1 MRKGDLYADIFD
13 SPETIAQ
20 AQREG
25 YHLCSDAEKT
35 VRDEDQE
42 RHRRGRKPKGEEPQE
57 VTPPQEPEQPAPEAA
72 EQPEKP
78 KRHGVF
84 G

>member
-1 MRKGDLYADIFD
+1 MRKGDLFADIFD

-35 VRDEDQE
+35 VRDEDRE
-42 RHRRGRKPKGEEPQE
+42 RHKRGRRPKEEKPQE
-57 VTPPQEPEQPAPEAA
+57 AAPPQESEPAPEVA

-78 KRHGVF
+78 KKHGVF